1 MAPFRYRWR
10 RYKTELLFIGL
21 SSPLAPV
28 DRNFYAIL
36 CVIWGISGGGNRC
49 LDMPPDAKGS
59 SAGLTFKRVKG
70 LVKYMGSMMRI
81 LSFCFALL
89 MAVQV
94 FPTFAQTR
102 ENRAE
107 ENQAIESEAVLALK
121 ALQLLDQRIHTA
133 GYRLAF
139 ANAEFCGETV
149 PNLGLLL
156 HDIDQY
162 GDTATARFAHGF
174 ASDIAVNAIAP
185 DSPADTAGM
194 KVGDGIIAVDGMRVE
209 DIVVDEEKLA
219 DEQPAYRR
227 IATINALLA
236 QAAADGSAKLSIVRG
251 GLQQDIEVAAKQTCP
266 SQFQIRVSE
275 DRDASADGKM
285 VSISSTLAEYVLDD
299 GELAAIAAH
308 ELAHNLLKH
317 RERLDEQGVNRGFF
331 GQFGKSA
338 GRIKATEI
346 EADRLSVWLMANA
359 GYDPQ
364 AAIRFW
370 TRYGEQYDKGIFSA
384 STHYRWKKRVELFEE
399 EIAKMAVNGSVNGKY
414 APPLLVDTNQP

>member
-1 MAPFRYRWR
+1 
-10 RYKTELLFIGL
+10 
-21 SSPLAPV
+21 
-28 DRNFYAIL
+28 
-36 CVIWGISGGGNRC
+36 
-49 LDMPPDAKGS
+49 
-59 SAGLTFKRVKG
+59 
-70 LVKYMGSMMRI
+70 MMRI

-89 MAVQV
+89 MAVQL
-94 FPTFAQTR
+94 FPTFALA
-102 ENRAE
+102 AE
-107 ENQAIESEAVLALK
+107 ENQAIESEGVLALK

-133 GYRLAF
+133 GYRLVS
-139 ANAEFCGETV
+139 ANAEFCEKTV

-174 ASDIAVNAIAP
+174 ASEIAVNAVAP
-185 DSPADTAGM
+185 DGPAEMAGI
-194 KVGDGIIAVDGMRVE
+194 KVGDGLIAINGLPVE
-209 DIVVDEEKLA
+209 DIEIDQEKLA
-219 DEQPAYRR
+219 DEQPEYRR
-227 IATINALLA
+227 IAAINAALA
-236 QAAADGSAKLSIVRG
+236 EAAENGSAKLSIVRG
-251 GLQQDIEVAAKQTCP
+251 GLHQEIEVPVKRTCP

-285 VSISSTLAEYVLDD
+285 VSISSTLAEYVLDE

-317 RERLDEQGVNRGFF
+317 RDRLDEQGVNRGFL

-338 GRIKATEI
+338 GRIKTTEI

-364 AAIRFW
+364 AAIWFW
-370 TRYGEQYDKGIFSA
+370 TRYGKQYDKGILSA

-399 EIAKMAVNGSVNGKY
+399 EIAKMAMAPDESGKARKKY
-414 APPLLVDTNQP
+414 APPLLTATGQQ